1 MTSFSNTTADC
12 RVSPDVQAMAAGD
25 QGSGLVATASSVF
38 YTGDT
43 STVVLPA
50 MDLSTSTAVSP
61 MANYEQLA
69 ADMRGNVAYMMAT
82 ATGTSIAAYGG
93 SGTITQLRALSS
105 TGAFSGASVMLSRG
119 LAFSGSSYGIY
130 SGYGRIL
137 VWLSTG
143 TDAGYW
149 QIEMPSG
156 IVTRLTGTVVPA
168 SPSSCERGGHWGIAE
183 FFGGDHYVVYLRTGT
198 GIVRQRV
205 RDGMSTT
212 LLATTDIGDACTL
225 ALSAGRNRWFM
236 QYEAAPSWAPVGMGS
251 FGEYVVSCP
260 ATWDTP

>member
-1 MTSFSNTTADC
+1 M
-12 RVSPDVQAMAAGD
+12 
-25 QGSGLVATASSVF
+25 VATASTVF

-61 MANYEQLA
+61 TTNYDQLA
-69 ADMRGNVAYMMAT
+69 VDLRGNVAYSMST
-82 ATGTSIAAYGG
+82 AAGTPLAFSI
-93 SGTITQLRALSS
+93 SGTITQLRALNSL
-105 TGAFSGASVMLSRG
+105 GAYSGVSLMLSRP
-119 LAFSGSSYGIY
+119 LAFPGSNYGIY

-137 VWLSTG
+137 VWLGSG
-143 TDAGYW
+143 VDAGYW
-149 QIEMPSG
+149 QIAMPSG
-156 IVTRLTGTVVPA
+156 VVTRLTGTVVPT
-168 SPSSCERGGHWGIAE
+168 SPSTCERGGHWGIAE
-183 FFGGDHYVVYLRTGT
+183 FFGGDQYIVYIRSGT

-212 LLATTDIGDACTL
+212 LLAVTDFGDACTL
-225 ALSAGRNRWFM
+225 ALSAGRNRWYL
-236 QYEAAPSWAPVGMGS
+236 QYEAAPAWAPVGMTA